1 MSSIESTNSISSL
14 PNDDT
19 LRASVDQQSALAS
32 KLIED
37 VADKRWIRKCQLIT
51 WITQAVIIGNK
62 EHIRQSSITFSSH

>member
-37 VADKRWIRKCQLIT
+37 VADKRWIRKCQQNT
-51 WITQAVIIGNK
+51 WITQAGFENEIC
-62 EHIRQSSITFSSH
+62 IRK